1 MMPHYS
7 ETIQDR
13 IPLDIFQGNPTEVFH
28 LRTFPSKTF
37 TSLSITGNKYSRES
51 AFYWLFK

>member
-37 TSLSITGNKYSRES
+37 TPLSITGNKYSRES